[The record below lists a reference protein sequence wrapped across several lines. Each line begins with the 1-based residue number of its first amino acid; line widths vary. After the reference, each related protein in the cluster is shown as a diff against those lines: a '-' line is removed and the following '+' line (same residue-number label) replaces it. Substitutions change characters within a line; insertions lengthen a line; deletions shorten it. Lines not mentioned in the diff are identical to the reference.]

1 MYSIPA
7 NEKSPR
13 NKFLP
18 FSTASAIQLNS
29 LNHTEAIF
37 VKLFTSNTKWTIQSS
52 IFVTKLLNFKWR
64 SLPSYVIN
72 MILNLILKTTL
83 KNLNSKK
90 WLTIS
95 DTNTILKCKHMLL
108 KNPPAVQL
116 RNNLNKPSYKR
127 NDTILIEVQQI
138 RTKEC
143 VSFIMRDIKLWMINL
158 LLWLWMILLKYL
170 KEWNTLWSMID
181 LRP

>member
-1 MYSIPA
+1 
-7 NEKSPR
+7 
-13 NKFLP
+13 
-18 FSTASAIQLNS
+18 
-29 LNHTEAIF
+29 
-37 VKLFTSNTKWTIQSS
+37 
-52 IFVTKLLNFKWR
+52 
-64 SLPSYVIN
+64 

-143 VSFIMRDIKLWMINL
+143 VSFIMRDIKL
-158 LLWLWMILLKYL
+158 
-170 KEWNTLWSMID
+170 
-181 LRP
+181 